1 MESSADNTV
10 PKQAEFVFMR
20 EILEN
25 PLMPNLP
32 PELAEIA
39 KFVSFEGNAK
49 PSIPVNWR
57 LAESISALKAFEAT
71 FLNYLAHRKY
81 GIRPRNVSINTDH
94 ATLFLMSPMLTQI
107 EDRGEVR
114 PFSPFDTL
122 TAELFPNR
130 DKHRANASLQRALIT
145 NIYKTKDGRFYH
157 THGGMNP
164 EPTLQALG
172 LPLEDEVQDTSEV
185 VVDRIQQRLSQYDA
199 THLDHLLNEEHRQAG
214 TIVYSSAEYFASEH
228 GQKNGKVGL
237 YEIIR
242 DPNSPQPAT
251 WWPDHPNAPSSPKR
265 PLAGLKV
272 VDLTRAIAGP
282 TITRSLAEMGASVM
296 RVTSPDITDMSVLH
310 QDLNWGKWNSWL
322 RLDVESDRQKLR
334 DLILDADVVV
344 DSYRP
349 GVMERFG
356 FGHDD
361 VFNLVRNRDRGII
374 YVRENCYGW
383 YGPWSHRSG
392 WQQISDACCGISTS
406 YGHAMGLEEPVTPA
420 LFNSDYCTGICGSTA
435 VLDALVQRAEKGG
448 SYRVDVSINYYN
460 QWLVRSVGIYDEDT
474 WTDLFRRHDAPVF
487 RHYHSMQ
494 SMLPKLLTA
503 LYKFDSEIL
512 FQREFFAHFRSGA
525 LNTTFIQIRPIA
537 RFKDDAIE
545 LKYNVGTRGNGVDAP
560 TWPADLRR
568 EIVSSHAS

>member
-1 MESSADNTV
+1 MVLVANYAVPEQAASAFING
-10 PKQAEFVFMR
+10 
-20 EILEN
+20 ILKN

-32 PELAEIA
+32 PELSQIA
-39 KFVSFEGNAK
+39 RLVSFEGSAR

-57 LAESISALKAFEAT
+57 LAESVSALKAFEAT
-71 FLNYLAHRKY
+71 FLNYLVHRKF
-81 GIRPRNVSINTDH
+81 GIPPTKVSINTDH
-94 ATLFLMSPMLTQI
+94 ATLFIMSPMLTQI

-114 PFSPFDTL
+114 PFTPFDTL
-122 TAELFPNR
+122 ILELFPNR
-130 DKHRANASLQRALIT
+130 DRHRANGSLHRALIT
-145 NIYKTKDGRFYH
+145 NIYKTRDGRFYH

-172 LPLEDEVQDTSEV
+172 LPLEGEDQDTSEIV
-185 VVDRIQQRLSQYDA
+185 IDRIQLKVLQYDA
-199 THLDHLLNEEHRQAG
+199 TYLDHLLNEEHRQAG
-214 TIVYSSAEYFASEH
+214 TIVYSAAEYFASEH
-228 GQKNGKVGL
+228 GQQNGKVGL
-237 YEIIR
+237 YEIIQA
-242 DPNSPQPAT
+242 PNSSQPAT
-251 WWPDHPNAPSSPKR
+251 WWPDHSSALSAPKR
-265 PLAGLKV
+265 PLSGLKV

-322 RLDVESDRQKLR
+322 RLGDESDRQKLR
-334 DLILDADVVV
+334 DLILEADVVV

-349 GVMERFG
+349 GAMKRFG

-460 QWLVRSVGIYDEDT
+460 QWLVRSIGTYDEQT
-474 WTDLFRRHDAPVF
+474 WNDLFRRHDSPVF

-494 SMLPKLLTA
+494 YMLPELLTT

-512 FQREFFAHFRSGA
+512 FQKDFFGPFRSAA
-525 LNTTFIQIRPIA
+525 LNTTFIQVKPVA
-537 RFKDDAIE
+537 RFKDDVIE
-545 LKYNVGTRGNGVDAP
+545 LKYNVGTRGNGIDAP
-560 TWPADLRR
+560 IWPADLRE
-568 EIVSSHAS
+568 EIVRDA